1 MAKKYISCEINK
13 VFEAKGGK
21 FGLSLKPL
29 EENHDIEN
37 SNSYKSQ
44 YNNFTINYFLKGNVL
59 GNKLIQED
67 IPNWAKQGNKIKF
80 CYSIN
85 NGWVNINQDDG
96 VEIINNDNED
106 KTFNEVV
113 DELDDSFDPTELE
126 KELNNQ
132 TEDPTLNRINNMAEL
147 YAKIF
152 KAIHTHD
159 YLKKLDT
166 GLKIDIA
173 TSFFIQL
180 NR

>member
-1 MAKKYISCEINK
+1 MAKKYINCEINK
-13 VFEAKGGK
+13 VFEPKGGK

-29 EENHDIEN
+29 EDNDDIEN
-37 SNSYKSQ
+37 SNSYKAQ
-44 YNNFTINYFLKGNVL
+44 YNNFTINYFLNG
-59 GNKLIQED
+59 ED
-67 IPNWAKQGNKIKF
+67 IPNWSKQGNKIKF

-85 NGWVNINQDDG
+85 NGWVNINQDDE

-132 TEDPTLNRINNMAEL
+132 NDDPTLNRINNMAEL

-159 YLKKLDT
+159 YLSKLDT
-166 GLKIDIA
+166 GLKKDIA